1 MPNFTLAA
9 PPYVIAITGYQP
21 KGGIIRNGRHFK
33 PHGGPTIELTF
44 TSPHD
49 ALEVFNV
56 PFPIENL
63 PLRKR
68 VAFHG
73 GLLASAEGKALK
85 ELIMQFAAYVINN
98 HGWSK
103 PYRPHPEGYADC
115 ILKLN
120 PVTAKATVGKAD
132 AMETVTSWF

>member
-9 PPYVIAITGYQP
+9 PPYVISITGYEP
-21 KGGIIRNGRHFK
+21 KGGFIRSGRHLK
-33 PHGGPTIELTF
+33 PHDGPTMELTLTF
-44 TSPHD
+44 PLDD
-49 ALEVFNV
+49 ARCFNV

-85 ELIMQFAAYVINN
+85 KLIEQFAAYVINN

-103 PYRPHPEGYADC
+103 PYRPDLDGYADE
-115 ILKLN
+115 
-120 PVTAKATVGKAD
+120 VGESIGGD
-132 AMETVTSWF
+132 GRRDGDGY

>member
-1 MPNFTLAA
+1 MPNFKLHAH
-9 PPYVIAITGYQP
+9 PYVISITGYEP
-21 KGGIIRNGRHFK
+21 KGGIIRSGRHLK
-33 PHGGPTIELTF
+33 RHDGPTMELTLTF
-44 TSPHD
+44 PLDD
-49 ALEVFNV
+49 ARCFNV

-103 PYRPHPEGYADC
+103 PYRPDLGGYADEAAES
-115 ILKLN
+115 I
-120 PVTAKATVGKAD
+120 GGD
-132 AMETVTSWF
+132 GRRDGDGY